1 MTGPLPAD
9 AATPPRP
16 HPPRPRRRMLPVVVI
31 TVLVSLAVL
40 AALLVPVI
48 VRGLAST
55 VSPDDRTI
63 VLTNGTARA
72 ALVLPGGWSWRTP
85 FGDESR
91 GVAGSPDRAMTVEFA
106 LLSGTDAPA
115 ALEQVAPGQ
124 LGPASEEILSDRTAG
139 IGQVLHARVLDQD
152 TLVGAVEEGP
162 IILTFVSTPSPAYD
176 AELAELLATIEV
188 RR

>member
-16 HPPRPRRRMLPVVVI
+16 RPRRRRVLPIVVI
-31 TVLVSLAVL
+31 TVLVSLGLL
-40 AALLVPVI
+40 AALAIPVI
-48 VRGLAST
+48 VRGLTAT
-55 VSPDDRTI
+55 TSPHERTI
-63 VLTNGTARA
+63 VLTSETATA
-72 ALVLPGGWSWRTP
+72 TIVLPGGWSWLTP

-115 ALEQVAPGQ
+115 ALEQVAPGP
-124 LGPASEEILSDRTAG
+124 LGPASEEILSDRPAG
-139 IGQVLHARVLDQD
+139 IEQILHARVLDQEIV
-152 TLVGAVEEGP
+152 VGAVTEAP
-162 IILTFVSTPSPAYD
+162 VTLTFVSDPSPAYD
-176 AELAELLATIEV
+176 AELADLLATIEV